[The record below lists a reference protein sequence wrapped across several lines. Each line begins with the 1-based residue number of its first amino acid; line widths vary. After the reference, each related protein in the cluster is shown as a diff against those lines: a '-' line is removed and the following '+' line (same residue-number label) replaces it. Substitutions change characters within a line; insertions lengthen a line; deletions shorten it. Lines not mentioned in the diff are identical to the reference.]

1 MQVDFSGMIDV
12 MEAHQKMCGTL
23 EFKNNQM
30 KEIHCDKCGMR
41 LYKCDENMAIE
52 TEDTIIEF
60 L

>member
-1 MQVDFSGMIDV
+1 

-30 KEIHCDKCGMR
+30 KEIRCDKCGMR